1 MPIEVTKDE
10 YIAIAAKATIEG
22 KENVLKTIPKP
33 ETEITISDYFHASGL
48 KTDAWCKSLGISI
61 STWNKY
67 RSGDLPIKP
76 VRLAEARRI
85 ALGVRAITEGW
96 MQIEHEAD
104 YRRIYRIFH
113 PHPEQELKELVDF
126 LKQEK
131 ENN

>member
-10 YIAIAAKATIEG
+10 YIAIAAKLTIEG

-33 ETEITISDYFHASGL
+33 EIEIKDYFLASGL
-48 KTDAWCKSLGISI
+48 KKDSWCKALDISI
-61 STWNKY
+61 STWDKY
-67 RSGDLPIKP
+67 ACGDLPVKP
-76 VRLAEARRI
+76 ARLAEARRI
-85 ALGVRAITEGW
+85 AHGVRAITEGW

>member
-10 YIAIAAKATIEG
+10 YIAIAAKLTIEG

-33 ETEITISDYFHASGL
+33 EIEIKDYFIASGL
-48 KTDAWCKSLGISI
+48 KKDAWCRALGISI
-61 STWNKY
+61 SAFDKY
-67 RSGDLPIKP
+67 ISGDLPVKSA
-76 VRLAEARRI
+76 RLAEARRI

-131 ENN
+131 

>member
-10 YIAIAAKATIEG
+10 YIAIAAKLTIEG

-33 ETEITISDYFHASGL
+33 EIEIKDFFLASGL
-48 KTDAWCKSLGISI
+48 KKDAWCAALDISI
-61 STWNKY
+61 STWDKY
-67 RSGDLPIKP
+67 AGGDLPVKAA
-76 VRLAEARRI
+76 RLAEARRI